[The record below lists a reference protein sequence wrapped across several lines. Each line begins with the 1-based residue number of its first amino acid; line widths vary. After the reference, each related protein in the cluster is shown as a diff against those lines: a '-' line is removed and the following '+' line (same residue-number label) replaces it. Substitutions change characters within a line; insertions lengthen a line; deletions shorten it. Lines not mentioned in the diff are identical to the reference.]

1 MSWGY
6 TRAPPCILSADAAA
20 SRRWPPPHPLLE
32 AGRPHPVFH
41 RARTQSNLMLCTD
54 PLTSGS
60 TAPTLASTSSHED
73 GRGEEDVLFAFLE
86 MVRGVPFRAG
96 RLGIF
101 LGRRYMEQNR
111 AQNCPQFPSYNSKA
125 IQTREFSPENSKR
138 TIPSLNYDIQTQPDR
153 FDFLG

>member
-20 SRRWPPPHPLLE
+20 STPWGRAPPPSISSSSYAVESYALH
-32 AGRPHPVFH
+32 G
-41 RARTQSNLMLCTD
+41 S
-54 PLTSGS
+54 LTSGS

-101 LGRRYMEQNR
+101 LGRRYTEQNR
-111 AQNCPQFPSYNSKA
+111 AQNCPRFPSYNSKA

-138 TIPSLNYDIQTQPDR
+138 TIPSLNYNIQTQPDR